1 MRRMLRVKKGGNI
14 RNSKVVIQL
23 PFEYEESII
32 EWAVDGLQNNDEEV
46 VRENHPD
53 IQVYYVLTMTL
64 RSADKMESE
73 EEK

>member
-1 MRRMLRVKKGGNI
+1 MRRMLRVKKGGNN

-23 PFEYEESII
+23 PFECEESII